1 MGPVRPV
8 PSPRK
13 LHFAFALFAG
23 CAAVGA
29 GPGGGL
35 LALDPLPG
43 LLTDGDDPAQRQ
55 AVRERVSALGEAACA
70 TLSAYAGAPDPRAR
84 EHAVIAMDEAGCD
97 RVEDYRDFFSDKS
110 GWVVRAVVQA
120 LGRHRIAGGVPF
132 LLAHL
137 EDHRRLVSD
146 GDSVSLAES
155 AEQVLRRLTAQPIE
169 PEGTAARGVPGAHEA
184 AVAAAWRAWHRSHAS
199 EPAAK
204 WLADGRAAMRAAL
217 ASGSAQARYAALE
230 TMALVGEPTDDL
242 LVEALR
248 RRPGEITAALQC
260 APDDPP
266 RVTEEIPCTLM
277 LRNDTAR
284 RIPLALGEIDL
295 HLGPVVAS
303 AAPPAGSGAAS
314 GKPGTGSPADA
325 SGKPAAAKGKD
336 TRKDAGKGKRAES
349 PEIAPTPPPEP
360 RPAPERLA
368 AAIVD
373 LAPGE
378 TLRRPVR
385 VGPVTAAGRYEAIA
399 SFQDLGRR
407 LDPAAFP
414 ADLPRLEA
422 SLLVRFE
429 Q

>member
-8 PSPRK
+8 PSLRK
-13 LHFAFALFAG
+13 LLFA
-23 CAAVGA
+23 AASASLLA
-29 GPGGGL
+29 GGGGL

-55 AVRERVSALGEAACA
+55 MVRERVSALGEAACP

-84 EHAVIAMDEAGCD
+84 EHAVTAMDEAGCD
-97 RVEDYRDFFSDKS
+97 RFEDYRDFFSDKS
-110 GWVVRAVVQA
+110 AWVVRAVVLA
-120 LGRHRIAGGVPF
+120 LGHHRIAGGVPF

-137 EDHRRLVSD
+137 EDRRRLVSE
-146 GDSVSLAES
+146 GDSVGIAES

-169 PEGTAARGVPGAHEA
+169 PEGSAPRGVPGAHEA
-184 AVAAAWRAWHRSHAS
+184 AVAAAWRAWHRGHGG

-217 ASGSAQARYAALE
+217 ASGSPQARYAALE
-230 TMALVGEPTDDL
+230 TMALVGEPADDL
-242 LVEALR
+242 LVEALK
-248 RRPGEITAALQC
+248 RRPGEITTALQC
-260 APDDPP
+260 APDEPP
-266 RVTEEIPCTLM
+266 RVTEEIPCTLV
-277 LRNDTAR
+277 LRNDAAR

-303 AAPPAGSGAAS
+303 AAPPATA
-314 GKPGTGSPADA
+314 PGTAAGKTADGKGSR
-325 SGKPAAAKGKD
+325 GKEIKKD
-336 TRKDAGKGKRAES
+336 DGKGKR
-349 PEIAPTPPPEP
+349 PAPGTAPGTAPATPPEP
-360 RPAPERLA
+360 RPAPELLA

-385 VGPVTAAGRYEAIA
+385 VGPVAAAGRYEAIA

-414 ADLPRLEA
+414 PDLPRLEA
-422 SLLVRFE
+422 SLFLRFE